1 MSDFL
6 KTFRKQFFY
15 YKTLADKSIEQL
27 DDEHFFHQFDET
39 NNSVALLVSHLSGNM
54 LSRWTNFQ
62 FEDGEKKWRKR
73 DSEFEIRNR
82 TRADLMKLWQKAWV
96 IVDVELEPLSEK
108 KLSEIIYIRNEGHT
122 ILQALFRQ
130 SNHLSY
136 HVGQIVHQAKL
147 LKTNDFKCLSIPK
160 GESEAY
166 FQKKMAEG
174 KGNRHFTDRIFD
186 EKNKKA

>member
-1 MSDFL
+1 MSDYL

-15 YKTLADKSIEQL
+15 YKTLAEKSIEQL
-27 DDEHFFHQFDET
+27 DDEQFFHQFDET

-73 DSEFEIRNR
+73 DGEFEIRNR

-108 KLSEIIYIRNEGHT
+108 KLSEIVYIRNEGHT

-130 SNHLSY
+130 SNHLAY
-136 HVGQIVHQAKL
+136 HVGQIVHQSKL
-147 LKTNDFKCLSIPK
+147 LKTTDFKCLSIPK
-160 GESEAY
+160 GESESY

-174 KGNRHFTDRIFD
+174 KANRHFTDKIFD
-186 EKNKKA
+186 EK